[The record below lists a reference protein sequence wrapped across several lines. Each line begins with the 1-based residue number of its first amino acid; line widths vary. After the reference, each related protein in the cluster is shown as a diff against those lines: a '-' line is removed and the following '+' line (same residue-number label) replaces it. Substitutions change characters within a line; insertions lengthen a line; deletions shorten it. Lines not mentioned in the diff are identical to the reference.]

1 MPFFSADTTTP
12 PPARPAPSG
21 TIRGEEGDPIDD
33 TPLAPPD
40 PSKFVVSGYPE
51 LPDNEADGATAYDLM
66 VAGQA
71 YPLDDPEID
80 LYHRHAAD
88 HCRALSNAPADGPER
103 LALIY
108 TLFDVSGEDI
118 RVEPPLAVAFGRH
131 ITTGERVQ
139 IGPGCRLMDF
149 APIVIGDQTVLGCEV
164 LIQTQMLPMNPAQRA
179 ERMAKAAPVEIGE
192 DCWIGDRVTVYP
204 GVRIGDGT
212 TVAAGSVVTSSLP
225 AGVLAAG
232 NPCKV
237 VREL

>member
-1 MPFFSADTTTP
+1 MPFFTSDTPTP
-12 PPARPAPSG
+12 PSTRPTHGNAASAHGTDAAPG
-21 TIRGEEGDPIDD
+21 R
-33 TPLAPPD
+33 PPD
-40 PSKFVVSGYPE
+40 TSKFVVSGYPD
-51 LPDNEADGATAYDLM
+51 LDDNEPEGATAYDLM

-80 LYHRHAAD
+80 LYHRHAAS
-88 HCRALSNAPADGPER
+88 HCQALSDAPADGPER

-131 ITTGERVQ
+131 ITTGESVQ

-149 APIVIGDQTVLGCEV
+149 APIKLGDRTVLGCEV
-164 LIQTQMLPMNPAQRA
+164 MIQTQMLPMNPAQRA
-179 ERMAKAAPVEIGE
+179 GRMAKAAPVDIGD
-192 DCWIGDRVTVYP
+192 DCWIGDRVMVYP
-204 GVRIGDGT
+204 GVRIGSGT
-212 TVAAGSVVTSSLP
+212 TIAAGSVVTTSLP

>member
-1 MPFFSADTTTP
+1 SDASPPPSAQPTP
-12 PPARPAPSG
+12 PRAVRDD
-21 TIRGEEGDPIDD
+21 EGGDMDFSPI
-33 TPLAPPD
+33 APPD
-40 PSKFVVSGYPE
+40 ASKFVVSGYPE
-51 LPDNEADGATAYDLM
+51 SVDSDDEGATAYDLM

-88 HCRALSNAPADGPER
+88 HCRALTNAPADGPER

-139 IGPGCRLMDF
+139 IGPGCRLLDF

-192 DCWIGDRVTVYP
+192 DCWIGDRVTIYP

-212 TVAAGSVVTSSLP
+212 TVAAGSVVTSNLP
-225 AGVLAAG
+225 TGVLAAG

-237 VREL
+237 VRKL